1 LSSCAGLH
9 FRDSDENGRLEV
21 ERCAAVAI
29 MAYLVAVLLRR
40 EAGDGELAAIHTQT
54 RYVDS
59 FRRRV
64 VRDVNDLLK
73 VMVGLLLARARV
85 LVAKVMVT

>member
-1 LSSCAGLH
+1 MAGW
-9 FRDSDENGRLEV
+9 N
-21 ERCAAVAI
+21 AAAPWASWLI
-29 MAYLVAVLLRR
+29 WSPYFFGR

-73 VMVGLLLARARV
+73 VRQQDRRDRGVIN
-85 LVAKVMVT
+85 